1 MIIVYLLTI
10 VCPRIFNLTTDEEYI
25 KKEANEQFDMRDE
38 SFDWLQYIAEIL
50 EMNNVPGM

>member
-25 KKEANEQFDMRDE
+25 KKEANEQFYMRYE
-38 SFDWLQYIAEIL
+38 SFNWLQYIAEIL